1 MIASRASFI
10 KPKKST
16 FTVGE
21 PTPKPSVDLEP
32 ILKEIQNHGSIF
44 IDPYTTLYSQV
55 QQT

>member
-32 ILKEIQNHGSIF
+32 ILKTQEDHKEEISKLK
-44 IDPYTTLYSQV
+44 D
-55 QQT
+55 